1 MQLSN
6 AIASGDEFLGHTVQ
20 QGRVLYCAL
29 EDTKDKIKKRYELY
43 GFQASEHIDFIF
55 NNSIHNFDIKYELDK
70 MKDIEDDKLQLMKD
84 VDVTQYVF

>member
-55 NNSIHNFDIKYELDK
+55 NNSIHNFDIKYELDYFTSK
-70 MKDIEDDKLQLMKD
+70 YKNIQLLL
-84 VDVTQYVF
+84 